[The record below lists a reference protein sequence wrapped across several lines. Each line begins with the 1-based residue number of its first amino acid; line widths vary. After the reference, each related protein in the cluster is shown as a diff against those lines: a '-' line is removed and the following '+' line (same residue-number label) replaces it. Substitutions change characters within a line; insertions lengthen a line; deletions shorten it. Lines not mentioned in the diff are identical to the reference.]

1 MRLNVFISQNME
13 KILEQWEDFAA
24 AQTPAAKG
32 MSALLLRDHA
42 QGILQ
47 AIIQDITAPQSGED
61 QAEKSKGLAEKLP
74 GTPETAAETHGLL
87 RATSGFEIKQMAG
100 EFRALRA
107 SVLRLWLEACGTAGP
122 DVSDV
127 IRFNEAIDQALAESL
142 DFFTEKLEER
152 RNLFLEMLGHD
163 MRTPL
168 QAMQMTATLL
178 DRVSSDATV
187 TNAAQRLIKSGL
199 RMKVL
204 LDELIEF
211 NKIKRELGVRI
222 YPTALDMEHL
232 FEEELVQLRAIYPDR
247 RFELQVN
254 GPTTGAWDGDSLRRL
269 LGNLVVNAVKY
280 GDAEAPISVLVTGAA
295 DQVVFEV
302 CNQGAPLDAATLQG
316 LFDQGQRRS
325 AATNSSDDSLG
336 LGLGLYIAKQV
347 AKAHGG
353 TIRASCKDKQTVFR
367 VQLPLVTA

>member
-13 KILEQWEDFAA
+13 KILKQWEDFAA
-24 AQTPAAKG
+24 AQTPAASG

-47 AIIQDITAPQSGED
+47 EIVEDISAPQSGED
-61 QAEKSKGLAEKLP
+61 QAEKSKGLTEKSP
-74 GTPETAAETHGLL
+74 DAPETAAETHGLL

-107 SVLRLWLEACGTAGP
+107 SVLKLWFEACGTTGP
-122 DVSDV
+122 NIDDI

-152 RNLFLEMLGHD
+152 RNLFLGMLGHD

-178 DRVSSDATV
+178 DRVSSDAAV

-199 RMKVL
+199 RMKAL

-222 YPTALDMEHL
+222 YPTQLDIEPL
-232 FEEELVQLRAIYPDR
+232 FEEELGQLRAVYPDR
-247 RFELQVN
+247 QFELQVD
-254 GPTTGAWDGDSLRRL
+254 GPTLGAWDGDSLRRL

-280 GDAEAPISVLVTGAA
+280 GDALAPISVLVTGAA

-302 CNQGAPLDAATLQG
+302 RNQGAPLDAATLQG
-316 LFDQGQRRS
+316 LFDPDQRRS
-325 AATNSSDDSLG
+325 AAVNSTDDS

-353 TIRASCKDKQTVFR
+353 TIRASCKDKETVFR
-367 VQLPLVTA
+367 VQLPMVTA